1 MGEPRVI
8 CTRNEI
14 YYGDIRKA
22 MCEGARTKEEVMEKA
37 GVCGECE
44 GCEAELQGVLDSLC
58 GCKEVSMKTVIEAV
72 RNGADTVEKVMEQTS
87 AGTGEDCGKCQ
98 GLIANVIELGR

>member
-8 CTRNEI
+8 CTKNNI

-37 GVCGECE
+37 GVCGEWE
-44 GCEAELQGVLDSLC
+44 GCKNELQGVLDSLC
-58 GCKEVSMKTVIEAV
+58 GCKGVSMQVVIDAV
-72 RNGADTVEKVMEQTS
+72 RNGADTVEKVMEETT
-87 AGTGEDCGKCQ
+87 AGTDCGRCKA
-98 GLIANVIELGR
+98 LIANVIELGR

>member
-1 MGEPRVI
+1 MGAPRVI
-8 CTRNEI
+8 CTRNNI

-44 GCEAELQGVLDSLC
+44 DCKAELQGVLDSLC

-72 RNGADTVEKVMEQTS
+72 RKGADTVEKVMEETT

-98 GLIANVIELGR
+98 ALIANVIELGR